1 MAATA
6 DALRRFF
13 FGESPAERSWN
24 PWAQSYFS
32 FGGNM
37 YPYSPST
44 STTIGSKQEVP
55 DSTYSGYTGAYQSNG
70 IVFACN
76 QARMRLFAEARFQY
90 RQLRNGRPGDLFGT
104 ADLAIL
110 ENPWP
115 NATTRDLLKR
125 AIQDVDIAGN
135 FYCAREGSRLRRMRP
150 DWVSIVLGSRMDA
163 DDPSLALDAE
173 VIGYVYH
180 PGGYQSHYDTI
191 SLLPEQVCHFAP
203 IPDPQARFRGMTWMT
218 PIIREFMADNA
229 MSEHKLKFFEQGAT
243 VNLMVTF
250 PEAKS
255 QEQFDMHV
263 QRFKRQHESVGNA
276 YKTFFAAEGTAATP
290 IGSNMEQIDFK
301 IVQAAG
307 EVRIAAAAG
316 VPPIVASIQG
326 GLDAATYSNYGQARR
341 AFADGTMRDLWGDF
355 CGSIA
360 SIINVPSGAELWYDD
375 RNISFLQDDMLD
387 NAEIQQKRATAVN
400 TLIIAGYE
408 PDAVIDAVLA
418 DDLARLRGKHTGLFS
433 VQLQPPGTEA
443 APANG
448 NGNGV
453 PIGAT

>member
-13 FGESPAERSWN
+13 LGERLQERAFPFDPYSR
-24 PWAQSYFS
+24 PYFS
-32 FGGNM
+32 YGGST
-37 YPYSPST
+37 YPLGMPQ
-44 STTIGSKQEVP
+44 TTIAAKQETP
-55 DSTYSGYTGAYQSNG
+55 DATYDGYTSAYQSNG

-90 RQLRNGRPGDLFGT
+90 RQLRAGRPGDLFGT
-104 ADLAIL
+104 ADLAVL

-115 NATTRDLLKR
+115 NGTTRDLLKR

-135 FYCAREGSRLRRMRP
+135 FFATRDGDRIHRMRP
-150 DWVSIVLGSRMDA
+150 DWVSILLGSRIDS
-163 DDPSLALDAE
+163 DDPSFALDAE
-173 VIGYVYH
+173 VIGYMYH
-180 PGGYQSHYDTI
+180 PGGYRSSYEPVA
-191 SLLPEQVCHFAP
+191 LLPEQVCHFAP
-203 IPDPQARFRGMTWMT
+203 MPDPQALFRGMTWMT

-229 MSEHKLKFFEQGAT
+229 MSDHKLKFFEQGAT

-263 QRFKRQHESVGNA
+263 QRFKREHESVGNA
-276 YKTFFAAEGTAATP
+276 YKTFFAAEGTTAMP
-290 IGSNMEQIDFK
+290 LGSNMEQIDFK

-360 SIINVPSGAELWYDD
+360 SIITVPGGSELWYDD
-375 RNISFLQDDMLD
+375 RDIAFLQDDMLD

-418 DDLARLRGKHTGLFS
+418 DDLGRLRGKHTGLFS
-433 VQLQPPGTEA
+433 VQLQPPGTET
-443 APANG
+443 PTPDPST
-448 NGNGV
+448 NGV
-453 PIGAT
+453 PVPA